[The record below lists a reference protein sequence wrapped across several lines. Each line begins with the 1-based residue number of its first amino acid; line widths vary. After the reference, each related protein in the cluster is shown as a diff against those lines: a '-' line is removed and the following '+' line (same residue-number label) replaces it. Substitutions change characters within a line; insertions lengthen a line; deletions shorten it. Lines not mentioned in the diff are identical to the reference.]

1 MSVQEKLIKA
11 SHMISMDDIVR
22 EGNETLR
29 TVADEVSLP
38 LSDEDIILGEKMMEF
53 LRNSQNPAMAEKMQ
67 LRPGVGLAANQLDIA
82 KKIIAVLIPNDQK

>member
-38 LSDEDIILGEKMMEF
+38 LSDEDIILGEK
-53 LRNSQNPAMAEKMQ
+53 
-67 LRPGVGLAANQLDIA
+67 
-82 KKIIAVLIPNDQK
+82 